1 MRAIERQ
8 AELQSLAEQSYDKLD
23 GEWLDWLEVT
33 KRFEHKV
40 PYQDR
45 LDIRHTIIL
54 ELALARQ
61 KTTEPIPLYRAYR
74 IASYMVADYY
84 RQQLKL
90 NTGLDCRHCSKAK
103 RQECKEHDLYS
114 ECPKL
119 IKLVSLD
126 TITIDAKGNSHTL
139 RDTIADDNALK
150 EVSALKGSKANLD
163 GAQMTL
169 EEARLDFIRA
179 QDAEVEKRAA
189 DRFEKL
195 KGDYESKMPQLVYQR
210 LRDILKQPG
219 LPKEIAK
226 PIDTEA
232 KKKADAILRDPDNWP
247 PWFRELYEEE
257 VEKKVNAGLNQEFN
271 DRVETAAITR
281 ARQRLRELTA
291 TEWPEW
297 YQINVA
303 PKIAELEI
311 NINTGALQLLVGP
324 WVFTCDQCGASS
336 NAELTAGEIEQ
347 LLREGL
353 VRIECSNAACEDSSW
368 FSRRRHTF
376 TVSLHKLIES
386 HIPSGP

>member
-23 GEWLDWLEVT
+23 GEWLDWLEVA
-33 KRFEHKV
+33 KRYEHKV

-139 RDTIADDNALK
+139 RDTIADDNALDLDAWLDDKTFRLGCPIRLIELAHKKSIGKPLSWKDHKYWERTIQK
-150 EVSALKGSKANLD
+150 E
-163 GAQMTL
+163 
-169 EEARLDFIRA
+169 
-179 QDAEVEKRAA
+179 
-189 DRFEKL
+189 
-195 KGDYESKMPQLVYQR
+195 
-210 LRDILKQPG
+210 
-219 LPKEIAK
+219 
-226 PIDTEA
+226 
-232 KKKADAILRDPDNWP
+232 
-247 PWFRELYEEE
+247 
-257 VEKKVNAGLNQEFN
+257 
-271 DRVETAAITR
+271 R
-281 ARQRLRELTA
+281 AR
-291 TEWPEW
+291 
-297 YQINVA
+297 YQQT
-303 PKIAELEI
+303 L
-311 NINTGALQLLVGP
+311 
-324 WVFTCDQCGASS
+324 F
-336 NAELTAGEIEQ
+336 
-347 LLREGL
+347 
-353 VRIECSNAACEDSSW
+353 
-368 FSRRRHTF
+368 
-376 TVSLHKLIES
+376 
-386 HIPSGP
+386 